1 MQLYEFLFEGQIFL
15 DCDGEELE
23 IINISGSIATM
34 QSNSDG
40 MIVAPLDAIAQDL
53 QSGDLVEVVDD

>member
-1 MQLYEFLFEGQIFL
+1 MYEFLFEGQIFL

-23 IINISGSIATM
+23 IVNISGSFATM
-34 QSNSDG
+34 QGSSNG

-53 QSGDLVEVVDD
+53 QSGDLVEVVDN